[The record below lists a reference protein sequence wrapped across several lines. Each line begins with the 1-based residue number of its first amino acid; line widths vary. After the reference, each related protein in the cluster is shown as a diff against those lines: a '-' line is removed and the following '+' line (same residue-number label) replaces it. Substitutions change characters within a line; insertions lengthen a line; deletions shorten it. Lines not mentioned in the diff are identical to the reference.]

1 MHTIDGLYAIFLL
14 LSGSISAFA
23 GGIILRRRSAP
34 GASALAIFLFGTL
47 VWSLT
52 YALHWVSPTTAAK
65 RFWLDMTY
73 IGVVITPGA
82 MVAFLMQFTHRG
94 RFLRG
99 RWMALLA
106 IEPVITLLLMWT
118 DPLHGLFY
126 GGKRLA
132 NQSLIYDGGPWFWVN
147 VIYSYSLIATG
158 IGLLVDAMR
167 RSRSIHRM
175 QARLLLLGC
184 LSPVAVNLVTFLGF
198 KPFPGLDLTPIAFTL
213 TGIFLAMGLVFYR
226 LLDLVPIGRDVL
238 VENMNEAM
246 LLVDDRQLLLDFN
259 PAARTLLSLGPGVEI
274 GQPVESALAHLPRLL
289 AYLTLEGET
298 SFELNLQS
306 GKPVYL
312 EVQIRLIQ
320 DPVSHLTGR
329 LIICHDITQQKLS
342 QLHAEA
348 RLRQIEALQ
357 VSLKE
362 LAIRDPLTGA
372 FNLRYVQETL
382 PRELARAQRERK
394 PLSLA
399 MIDIDGFKRL
409 NDSYGH
415 PAGDMMLVHLCKILS
430 SHTREGDILA
440 RMGGDEFLVVLP
452 SVDIETARHRAEA
465 WRQAFAESE
474 LCYKDFTL
482 RGSFSLG
489 LATFPAQASD
499 AEELIRLADDALYQA
514 KLAGR
519 NRCIV
524 AGMLDKFHTTGD

>member
-1 MHTIDGLYAIFLL
+1 
-14 LSGSISAFA
+14 
-23 GGIILRRRSAP
+23 
-34 GASALAIFLFGTL
+34 
-47 VWSLT
+47 
-52 YALHWVSPTTAAK
+52 
-65 RFWLDMTY
+65 
-73 IGVVITPGA
+73 
-82 MVAFLMQFTHRG
+82 
-94 RFLRG
+94 
-99 RWMALLA
+99 
-106 IEPVITLLLMWT
+106 
-118 DPLHGLFY
+118 
-126 GGKRLA
+126 
-132 NQSLIYDGGPWFWVN
+132 
-147 VIYSYSLIATG
+147 
-158 IGLLVDAMR
+158 
-167 RSRSIHRM
+167 
-175 QARLLLLGC
+175 
-184 LSPVAVNLVTFLGF
+184 
-198 KPFPGLDLTPIAFTL
+198 
-213 TGIFLAMGLVFYR
+213 
-226 LLDLVPIGRDVL
+226 
-238 VENMNEAM
+238 
-246 LLVDDRQLLLDFN
+246 
-259 PAARTLLSLGPGVEI
+259 
-274 GQPVESALAHLPRLL
+274 
-289 AYLTLEGET
+289 
-298 SFELNLQS
+298 
-306 GKPVYL
+306 
-312 EVQIRLIQ
+312 
-320 DPVSHLTGR
+320 
-329 LIICHDITQQKLS
+329 
-342 QLHAEA
+342 
-348 RLRQIEALQ
+348 